1 MKLLVTRLSIC
12 LRLPLPVAAS
22 AGRAIHFPSRM
33 IPNRAQYRRHFCR
46 FILPLFMLVPSV
58 LLLGADD
65 PKPTLTLAEA
75 KRLAFE
81 HNWDLLAARSDV
93 DAATAQKI
101 IAKVFPNP
109 TLSLSTQK
117 INADNHPNST
127 TAGNGLWNR
136 SYDTITAVN
145 QLFEIGGKRA
155 RRQESAVAGF
165 AAAESRLRDARR
177 LLDAAVSRAY
187 FAAILAGENV
197 KILTQSAASLRRE
210 AQIAEIR
217 LRAGDISKADKM
229 QIEIAAARL
238 ELDAQTA
245 ESNAVSARIA
255 MEVLVG
261 ATNPAGA
268 WAPGDTL
275 EQLAGLPFFASPV
288 TPGASR
294 PDVQAAEAAYRK
306 ASADLR
312 LQRAMRVP
320 DPTFLL
326 QYEHQ
331 PPDQPNTLGFGVSF
345 PLPLWNRNKG
355 AIKAA
360 EAAQTQ
366 AALQVEK
373 VKAQAAAEIAT
384 AESAYTE
391 AFARWRK
398 YREQIRP
405 QSGQI
410 RETVSFAYEKGGASL
425 LDLLSA
431 ERNDNDI
438 RLATAQAMADSASA
452 AASLAT
458 ARAVSVPNSR

>member
-1 MKLLVTRLSIC
+1 MILIQSNHRRESCRFL
-12 LRLPLPVAAS
+12 LPLLS
-22 AGRAIHFPSRM
+22 LISF
-33 IPNRAQYRRHFCR
+33 
-46 FILPLFMLVPSV
+46 V
-58 LLLGADD
+58 LRSGADS
-65 PKPTLTLAEA
+65 PGHTYTLADA
-75 KRLAFE
+75 RRLAFT

-101 IAKVFPNP
+101 IAREFPNP
-109 TLSLSTQK
+109 TLSLATQK

-127 TAGNGLWNR
+127 TTGNALWNR

-155 RRQESAVAGF
+155 RRQESAVAGM

-177 LLDAAVSRAY
+177 LLDAAVARAY

-245 ESNAVSARIA
+245 ESNAVLARIA
-255 MEVLVG
+255 VEVLVG
-261 ATNPAGA
+261 TTNPAGA

-355 AIKAA
+355 AIKVAQ
-360 EAAQTQ
+360 AAQTQ

-373 VKAQAAAEIAT
+373 VKAQAVAEIAT
-384 AESAYTE
+384 AESAYAE
-391 AFARWRK
+391 ASARWRR

-458 ARAVSVPNSR
+458 ARAVSVPNSQ